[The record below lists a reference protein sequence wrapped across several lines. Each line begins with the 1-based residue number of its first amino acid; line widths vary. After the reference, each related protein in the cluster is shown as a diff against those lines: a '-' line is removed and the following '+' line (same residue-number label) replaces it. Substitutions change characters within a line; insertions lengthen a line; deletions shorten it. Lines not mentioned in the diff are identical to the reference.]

1 MGHRG
6 QGKRTWSNA
15 FGQGSGRFEK
25 LLISQKLLKLLTDI
39 EERAR
44 GWNTVATRG
53 TQKSQVPS

>member
-6 QGKRTWSNA
+6 QGKRTWRDA

-25 LLISQKLLKLLTDI
+25 LLISKLLKLLTDI

-44 GWNTVATRG
+44 GWSTVATRG
-53 TQKSQVPS
+53 TQKAQVPS